1 LRREGCGGT
10 VFGAVVGPVSYEAER
25 LQMVTE
31 QLAARGI
38 CDERVLAALAVV
50 PRHRFV
56 PAGQR
61 AYAYQ
66 DHPLPVGHGQ
76 TISQPYMVALMTEAL
91 QLPAGARVLEV
102 GTGSGYQAAVL
113 AEIGVEV
120 YSIERVPELAAQAEN
135 RLREIGFGERV
146 RIRVGDGTDG
156 WSEAA
161 PFDGIV
167 VTAAVRQIP
176 RALLS
181 QLGSGGCL
189 VLPLGQRELQ
199 GLVRIRRGAAGWE
212 EDYLGECR
220 FVKLVGVDGWDEA

>member
-1 LRREGCGGT
+1 M
-10 VFGAVVGPVSYEAER
+10 VAGPVSYEAER

-56 PAGQR
+56 PTGQR
-61 AYAYQ
+61 AYAYE
-66 DHPLPVGHGQ
+66 DHPLAIGQGQ

-91 QLPAGARVLEV
+91 QVSAGARVLEV
-102 GTGSGYQAAVL
+102 GTGSGYQSAVL
-113 AEIGVEV
+113 AQMEVQV
-120 YSIERVPELAAQAEN
+120 YSVERVPELAAQAES
-135 RLREIGFGERV
+135 RLREIGFDERV
-146 RIRVGDGTDG
+146 SVRVGDGTDG

-161 PFDGIV
+161 PFDGIM
-167 VTAAVRQIP
+167 VTAAARQIP

-181 QLGSGGCL
+181 QLGSTGCL

-199 GLVRIRRGAAGWE
+199 GLVRIRRGTAGWE
-212 EDYLGECR
+212 EEYLGDCR